1 MVIIFLISQSLLM
14 LTVSDNK
21 IHQQLL
27 SRVMKN
33 RLLENANSY
42 VKISCASAHAKQGL
56 IGFRCPECT
65 CLSYIDSK
73 FKSSLQSLCGA
84 VQYIAVRGSE
94 DRNSLEETVVRTKGQ
109 RRSTESRPALISLEI
124 S

>member
-1 MVIIFLISQSLLM
+1 MVIIFLISRSLLM

-33 RLLENANSY
+33 RRLENANSD
-42 VKISCASAHAKQGL
+42 VQISCATAHAEQGL
-56 IGFRCPECT
+56 FGFRCPEST
-65 CLSYIDSK
+65 CLSYLDSK

-84 VQYIAVRGSE
+84 EQYIAVRGSE
-94 DRNSLEETVVRTKGQ
+94 DRNSPEETVVRTKGH
-109 RRSTESRPALISLEI
+109 RS
-124 S
+124 